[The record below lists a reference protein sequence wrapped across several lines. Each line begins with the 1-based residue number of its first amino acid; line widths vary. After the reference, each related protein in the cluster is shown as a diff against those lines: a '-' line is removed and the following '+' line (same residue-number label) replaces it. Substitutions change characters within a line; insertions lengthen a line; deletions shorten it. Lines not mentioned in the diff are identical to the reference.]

1 MVVSQWQRLLQ
12 NEGAWVGSFTQLS
25 PSGRV
30 QQDTPSVVTLKLLE
44 DGKTMHQAVKRL
56 PPDAP
61 PNVKILE
68 YSSLARSILF
78 FENGAFS
85 QGSIQWGPFSE
96 FGAELGLIEHNHR
109 LRLVQLF
116 GKDQHLS
123 QLTLIREHLEG
134 MEPSQRSPLTVDQL
148 IGTWQGEAV
157 TLYPDLR
164 PPDTYVTQLKITHTG
179 DTLQQALTIGNG
191 IPPIASTGKIMGD
204 RILFETGSQP
214 VQVLLLP
221 DGASSTCPTQITPR
235 QPLFLEVGWLIK
247 PNLRQRMIRQYTAQ
261 GSWASLTLVT
271 ESKVAT

>member
-1 MVVSQWQRLLQ
+1 MVVSQWQRLLK
-12 NEGAWVGSFTQLS
+12 NRGAWIGSFTQLS
-25 PSGRV
+25 PSGEV
-30 QQDTPSVVTLKLLE
+30 QQDTPSVVTLELLE
-44 DGKTMHQAVKRL
+44 DGKTMHQEVKRL

-61 PNVKILE
+61 PNVKVLE

-116 GKDQHLS
+116 SKDQHLS
-123 QLTLIREHLEG
+123 RLTLIREQLDG
-134 MEPSQRSPLTVDQL
+134 TTPSQRSPLTVDQL
-148 IGTWQGEAV
+148 IGTWQGEAT

-164 PPDTYVTQLKITHTG
+164 PSETYSTQLEIARTDETV
-179 DTLQQALTIGNG
+179 QQRLTIGNG
-191 IPPIASTGKIMGD
+191 VPPITSTGKIMGD
-204 RILFETGSQP
+204 RIRFETGSQS

-261 GSWASLTLVT
+261 GGWASLTLVT
-271 ESKVAT
+271 ESKVMP